1 MNAHR
6 SSSHSAPLSGV
17 VVVVLLDY
25 WRQHQAW
32 GWFRLASGSLGVK
45 THPGLQFAK
54 VMGSG
59 HEGGFTLR
67 PSATH
72 QGVVAVFDH
81 LRGAI
86 DFVQHPYVTEARKRA
101 RESWVGV
108 MRIDSVRGHWDG
120 VEWAHTRSDQCELEG
135 GVTMSAHAD
144 RLAVLTRASI
154 RPAKA
159 MAFWRHAPTAQADL
173 HLAQGCEIAM
183 GLGEAPLVRQCTF
196 SLWEKP
202 SDMVRFAHDG
212 AHRSAI
218 ESANRN
224 GFFNESLFVR
234 MKLLAMNGVWKGREL
249 QHQPGSLEVA
259 LV

>member
-1 MNAHR
+1 MTSESAQLLT
-6 SSSHSAPLSGV
+6 APLAGV

-25 WRQHQAW
+25 LRQHQAW
-32 GWFRLASGSLGVK
+32 GWFRLASGAPGAKS
-45 THPGLQFAK
+45 HPGLRFAK

-72 QGVVAVFDH
+72 QGFVAVFDH
-81 LRGAI
+81 LNDAL
-86 DFVQHPYVTEARKRA
+86 DFVQHPYVTEARKRTK
-101 RESWVGV
+101 ESWVGV
-108 MRIDSVRGHWDG
+108 MRIDSTRGQWDG
-120 VEWAHTRSDQCELEG
+120 VEWAKTTSSQCDLEG
-135 GVTMSAHAD
+135 SDAICAHPE

-159 MAFWRHAPTAQADL
+159 MAFWRHAPTAQGDL

-196 SLWEKP
+196 SLWENQD
-202 SDMVRFAHDG
+202 DMIRYAHDG

-218 ESANRN
+218 ESAHRN
-224 GFFNESLFVR
+224 GFFQESLFVR
-234 MKLLAMNGVWKGREL
+234 MKLLAMSGVWKGREL
-249 QHQPGSLEVA
+249 HHQADKLEVA
-259 LV
+259 RV